1 MTILINTPNGNIG
14 RPLAEA
20 LLAAGES
27 LVVIQ
32 RDPSKVADLAAR
44 GARVVAGSI
53 DDPATLERAF
63 EGVHAAFWLTPP
75 AYRPDFAAWT
85 SGTAKIAAAAAAK
98 AGVTRVVVLSSV
110 GAHNDGN
117 GPVTLM
123 RHVEEAFRAQLPNVL
138 ALRPA
143 YFMENFLGNLGTIRS
158 DGAWYMPQPA
168 DTKMPLVATRDIAR
182 VAAEELRATWSGHRY
197 RGIHGPEDLSMGEV
211 ADILTGV
218 LERNVSFVSV
228 PLEGALD
235 GMRGAGVPEFVVSL
249 YRGMLEGLG
258 NGRMVPAEPRSAQ
271 TTTPTSFATFAREVL
286 RPAFAS

>member
-44 GARVVAGSI
+44 GVRVVAGSI
-53 DDPATLERAF
+53 DDAATLERAF
-63 EGVHAAFWLTPP
+63 EGVDHVFWLTPP
-75 AYRPDFAAWT
+75 NYSPAYAEWT
-85 SGTAKIAAAAAAK
+85 SSTAKTAAAVAAK
-98 AGVTRVVVLSSV
+98 AGVKRAVVLSSV

-143 YFMENFLGNLGTIRS
+143 YFMENFLQELGTIKT
-158 DGAWYMPQPA
+158 DGAWYMTVKA
-168 DTKMPLVATRDIAR
+168 DEKLPLVATRDIAA
-182 VAAEELRATWSGHRY
+182 VAAEELRAAWSGHRI
-197 RGIHGPEDLSMGEV
+197 RGIHGPADVSMSEV
-211 ADILTGV
+211 AGILTGV
-218 LERNVSFVSV
+218 LEKNVSFVTV
-228 PLEGALD
+228 PVAAALD
-235 GMRGAGVPEFVVSL
+235 GMRAAGVPEFVVTL
-249 YRGMLEGLG
+249 YSGMLEGLA
-258 NGRMVPAEPRSAQ
+258 NGRLAPAEPRSAE
-271 TTTPTSFATFAREVL
+271 TTTPTGFATFAREVL
-286 RPAFAS
+286 RPAFVS

>member
-44 GARVVAGSI
+44 GARVVKGSF
-53 DDPATLERAF
+53 DDAATLDRAY
-63 EGVHAAFWLTPP
+63 EGVKAAFWLTPP
-75 AYRPDFAAWT
+75 NYSPDFAAW
-85 SGTAKIAAAAAAK
+85 SSNTAKTAAAAAAK
-98 AGVTRVVVLSSV
+98 AGVSRMVVLSSV
-110 GAHNDGN
+110 GAQNDGN
-117 GPVTLM
+117 GPVTLL
-123 RHVEEAFRAQLPNVL
+123 RHVEDAFRERLSHVV

-168 DTKMPLVATRDIAR
+168 DTKIPMVATRDIAQ
-182 VAAEELRATWSGHRY
+182 VAAEELRGSWSGHRY
-197 RGIHGPEDLSMGEV
+197 RGVHGPEDVSMGE
-211 ADILTGV
+211 AAAILSGV

-235 GMRGAGVPEFVVSL
+235 GMRGAGVPEFVVEL
-249 YRGMLEGLG
+249 YSGLLEGLG
-258 NGRMVPAEPRSAQ
+258 NGRMAPAEPRSAE
-271 TTTPTSFATFAREVL
+271 TTTPTSFAAFAREVL
-286 RPAFAS
+286 RPAFSG

>member
-1 MTILINTPNGNIG
+1 MSAKPAKASKKEPLTARDLDHATKDLDFGDVAAWPERTGSPMPAIKPVASAARKSIDTAAANEPN
-14 RPLAEA
+14 A
-20 LLAAGES
+20 LLGPTARELTAKEANQ
-27 LVVIQ
+27 LIREEAKAQKENDRV
-32 RDPSKVADLAAR
+32 KAR
-44 GARVVAGSI
+44 G
-53 DDPATLERAF
+53 
-63 EGVHAAFWLTPP
+63 EG
-75 AYRPDFAAWT
+75 
-85 SGTAKIAAAAAAK
+85 
-98 AGVTRVVVLSSV
+98 AGVRVLQD
-110 GAHNDGN
+110 AQKRHPND
-117 GPVTLM
+117 PKKQV
-123 RHVEEAFRAQLPNVL
+123 
-138 ALRPA
+138 A

-258 NGRMVPAEPRSAQ
+258 NGRMVPAEPSSAQ

>member
-27 LVVIQ
+27 LVLIQ

-53 DDPATLERAF
+53 DDASTLATAF
-63 EGVHAAFWLTPP
+63 EGVDAVFWLTPP
-75 AYRPDFAAWT
+75 TYRPDYAEWT
-85 SGTAKIAAAAAAK
+85 SGAAALAAQAAAK
-98 AGVTRVVVLSSV
+98 AGVQRAVVLSSV

-117 GPVTLM
+117 GPISLM
-123 RHVEEAFRAQLPNVL
+123 RHVEEAFRAKLPNVL

-143 YFMENFLGNLGTIRS
+143 YFMENFARDLGSIRS
-158 DGAWYMPQPA
+158 DGAFYMTAPA
-168 DTKMPLVATRDIAR
+168 DLPIPLVATRDIAA
-182 VAAEELRATWSGHRY
+182 VAEQELRATWSGHRI
-197 RGIHGPEDLSMGEV
+197 RGIHGPADITMTEV
-211 ADILTGV
+211 AEVLTGV
-218 LERNVSFVSV
+218 LERPVSFVPVSV
-228 PLEGALD
+228 DAALD
-235 GMRGAGVPEFVVSL
+235 GMRAAGAPEFVVTL
-249 YRGMLEGLG
+249 YRGMLEGFQ
-258 NGRMVPAEPRSAQ
+258 NGRAAPAEARDAQ